1 MLEWRSPFTLLGLFL
16 IVIGAVLLA
25 VPYILKHLPTLER
38 LEQVPWILLYVYRK
52 DDFYFMTSPILLI
65 LGMAYLL
72 WHLIRWTR

>member
-1 MLEWRSPFTLLGLFL
+1 M

>member
-1 MLEWRSPFTLLGLFL
+1 MLEWRSPFTVLGLFL

-65 LGMAYLL
+65 LGMAYLV